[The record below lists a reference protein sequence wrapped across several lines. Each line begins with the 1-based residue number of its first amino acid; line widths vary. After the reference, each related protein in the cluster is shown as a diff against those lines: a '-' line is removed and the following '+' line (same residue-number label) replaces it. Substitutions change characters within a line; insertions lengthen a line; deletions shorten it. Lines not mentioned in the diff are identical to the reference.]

1 MNTNLPTT
9 EIGLADNYDTTWGY
23 KSIDVPAVNEAQR
36 FEFSMLKLARIFTDK
51 EGEKLDLSAA
61 QISRLLYKHRDL
73 HSFSAREIKER
84 LWDLPNEIRG
94 GGVVVEWFETDQPHR
109 RNDPPHFNVSFRRLY
124 NPDESRSE
132 IKA

>member
-23 KSIDVPAVNEAQR
+23 KSIDVPAINEAQR

-51 EGEKLDLSAA
+51 EGEKLDLSAG

-94 GGVVVEWFETDQPHR
+94 GGVLVEWFETDQPHR
-109 RNDPPHFNVSFRRLY
+109 RNAPPHFNVSFRRLY
-124 NPDESRSE
+124 NPDECRSE